1 MKDSV
6 IKSITAIIC
15 VAVLCI
21 TSCVAVGNYSD
32 AVKEAAKLQGTVSV
46 SGGSADA
53 PEDNA
58 QENDSFVDAPTEEIT
73 DVTDEDNGTVD
84 NVTEETTQ
92 ADTTDTSDSKPE
104 TTEKAEKQMTTAE
117 IVALFNES
125 ANKIKK
131 DAKKVV
137 KNYEKRTVNEDK
149 LKMPEGLEDTGRE
162 MMKKYMSDDTEPI
175 VYETKEDIRNE
186 YIVPDQDYVSKLQ
199 PSTVVTATCV
209 DKGST
214 YEIYFKLKDQK
225 NPTAGNGVG
234 AVCDV
239 IEGYEIAEKVS
250 LIKKFD
256 TYYSN
261 CEIKA
266 TIDKKTGR
274 MTHTNY
280 KTPVFLDLT
289 INMFGTHDVS
299 VGYTFEKDYTI
310 TY

>member
-1 MKDSV
+1 MKESI
-6 IKSITAIIC
+6 IKAITAVIC
-15 VAVLCI
+15 AAVVCI
-21 TSCVAVGNYSD
+21 TSTVAIGNYSD
-32 AVKEAAKLQGTVSV
+32 AVKEAAKLGGTVT
-46 SGGSADA
+46 GTSASDDA
-53 PEDNA
+53 ATDESTDEIIDN
-58 QENDSFVDAPTEEIT
+58 QTE
-73 DVTDEDNGTVD
+73 DVTDAVADETIDNGT
-84 NVTEETTQ
+84 EENTDAAATPDTTQ
-92 ADTTDTSDSKPE
+92 VSNEAATQSAS
-104 TTEKAEKQMTTAE
+104 KQMTTAE
-117 IVALFNES
+117 IVALFNTS
-125 ANKIKK
+125 ANKIKT

-137 KNYEKRTVNEDK
+137 KNYEKRTVNEEQ
-149 LKMPEGLEDTGRE
+149 LKMPSGLEDTGRE

-175 VYETKEDIRNE
+175 VYETREDIRNE

-199 PSTVVTATCV
+199 PSSVVKATCV
-209 DKGST
+209 DNGKT
-214 YEIYFKLKDQK
+214 YEIYIKLKDQK

-239 IEGYEIAEKVS
+239 IEGHEIAEKVS
-250 LIKKFD
+250 LMKKFD

-266 TIDKKTGR
+266 TIDKATGK

-280 KTPVFLDLT
+280 KTPVLLDLT

>member
-1 MKDSV
+1 MKESIV
-6 IKSITAIIC
+6 KAITAIIC
-15 VAVLCI
+15 VIVLCV
-21 TSCVAVGNYSD
+21 TSSVAVSDYSD
-32 AVKEAAKLQGTVSV
+32 AVMEAAKLTPNTVSGA
-46 SGGSADA
+46 SSDISADT
-53 PEDNA
+53 PTDESVDTPTDEPT
-58 QENDSFVDAPTEEIT
+58 QESADESVDGSTQEE
-73 DVTDEDNGTVD
+73 DVTESTDKTDNK
-84 NVTEETTQ
+84 EESTQ
-92 ADTTDTSDSKPE
+92 KAD
-104 TTEKAEKQMTTAE
+104 KQMSTAE
-117 IVALFNES
+117 IVELFNKS
-125 ANKIKK
+125 ANKIKT

-137 KNYEKRTVNEDK
+137 KNYEKRTVNEEQ
-149 LKMPEGLEDTGRE
+149 LKMPAGLEDTGRE

-175 VYETKEDIRNE
+175 VYSTKEDIRNE

-199 PSTVVTATCV
+199 PSTVVKATCV
-209 DKGST
+209 DNGKT

-256 TYYSN
+256 TYYSS

-266 TIDKKTGR
+266 TIDKTTGR
-274 MTHTNY
+274 MVHSNY
-280 KTPVFLDLT
+280 KTPVMLDLT
-289 INMFGTHDVS
+289 ISMFGTHDVT

>member
-1 MKDSV
+1 MKESI
-6 IKSITAIIC
+6 IKAITAVIC
-15 VAVLCI
+15 AAVVCI
-21 TSCVAVGNYSD
+21 TSTVAIGNYSD
-32 AVKEAAKLQGTVSV
+32 AVKEAAKLGGTVTGTST
-46 SGGSADA
+46 SDDA
-53 PEDNA
+53 ATDESTD
-58 QENDSFVDAPTEEIT
+58 EIVDTPAE
-73 DVTDEDNGTVD
+73 DVTDAIADETVD
-84 NVTEETTQ
+84 DGTEESTDAAATPDTTQ
-92 ADTTDTSDSKPE
+92 GSNEAATQAAS
-104 TTEKAEKQMTTAE
+104 KQMTTAE
-117 IVALFNES
+117 IVALFNTS
-125 ANKIKK
+125 ANKIKT

-137 KNYEKRTVNEDK
+137 KNYEKRTVNEEQ
-149 LKMPEGLEDTGRE
+149 LKMPSGLEDTGRE

-175 VYETKEDIRNE
+175 VYETREDIRNE

-199 PSTVVTATCV
+199 PSTVVKATCV
-209 DKGST
+209 DNGKT
-214 YEIYFKLKDQK
+214 YEIYIKLKDQK

-239 IEGYEIAEKVS
+239 IEGHEIAEKVS
-250 LIKKFD
+250 LMKKFD

-266 TIDKKTGR
+266 TIDKATGK

-280 KTPVFLDLT
+280 KTPVLLDLT

>member
-1 MKDSV
+1 MKESI
-6 IKSITAIIC
+6 IKAVTAIIC

-21 TSCVAVGNYSD
+21 TSSVAVGNYSD
-32 AVKEAAKLQGTVSV
+32 AVKESAKFKGSNSVVSD
-46 SGGSADA
+46 SADEST
-53 PEDNA
+53 EDSSD
-58 QENDSFVDAPTEEIT
+58 EYVTDSSTDEVTDTVTDETVNNETEEIT
-73 DVTDEDNGTVD
+73 QV
-84 NVTEETTQ
+84 
-92 ADTTDTSDSKPE
+92 DTTDVSDNKTE
-104 TTEKAEKQMTTAE
+104 TTEKAESAMTVAE
-117 IVALFNES
+117 IVDLFNKS
-125 ANKIKK
+125 ANKIKT
-131 DAKKVV
+131 DATKVV
-137 KNYEKRTVNEDK
+137 KNYEKRTVNEEQ

-175 VYETKEDIRNE
+175 VYSTKEDIRNE

-199 PSTVVTATCV
+199 PSTVVKATCV

-214 YEIYFKLKDQK
+214 YEIYIKLKDQK
-225 NPTAGNGVG
+225 NPTAGKGVG

-256 TYYSN
+256 TYYSD

-266 TIDKKTGR
+266 TIDKKTGK

-280 KTPVFLDLT
+280 TTPVMLDLT
-289 INMFGTHDVS
+289 ITMFGTHDVS

>member
-1 MKDSV
+1 MKESIIKAITAV
-6 IKSITAIIC
+6 ICAAVVSITSTVAI
-15 VAVLCI
+15 
-21 TSCVAVGNYSD
+21 GNYSD
-32 AVKEAAKLQGTVSV
+32 AVKEAAKLGGTVAAGTGISDDAA
-46 SGGSADA
+46 AD
-53 PEDNA
+53 EDTD
-58 QENDSFVDAPTEEIT
+58 ETVDTPTE
-73 DVTDEDNGTVD
+73 DVTDVIVDEAVD
-84 NVTEETTQ
+84 NVTEESTDAAEAPDSTQ
-92 ADTTDTSDSKPE
+92 ADSE
-104 TTEKAEKQMTTAE
+104 TATQTASKQMTTAE
-117 IVALFNES
+117 IVALFNTS
-125 ANKIKK
+125 ANKIKT

-137 KNYEKRTVNEDK
+137 KNYEKRTVNEEQ
-149 LKMPEGLEDTGRE
+149 LKMPAGLEDTGRE

-175 VYETKEDIRNE
+175 VYSTKEDIRNE

-199 PSTVVTATCV
+199 PSTVVKATCV
-209 DKGST
+209 DNGKT

-266 TIDKKTGR
+266 TIDKTTGR
-274 MTHTNY
+274 MIHSNY
-280 KTPVFLDLT
+280 KTPVMLDLT
-289 INMFGTHDVS
+289 ISMFGTHDVA